1 MKNMNNLSDEEVQK
15 EIESLDKEITKFNI
29 ETIPKILKVLEDEE
43 HGVVVSCYGLIAIVN
58 ALIKKFGTSELLNE
72 CMYYLQNN
80 LDEIN
85 EISSED

>member
-1 MKNMNNLSDEEVQK
+1 MKDMKNLTEE
-15 EIESLDKEITKFNI
+15 EIEEEIAKLDAEITRFNND
-29 ETIPKILKVLEDEE
+29 TIPKILKVLEDEE

-58 ALIKKFGTSELLNE
+58 ALIKKFGTADLLDE

-85 EISSED
+85 EISSD

>member
-1 MKNMNNLSDEEVQK
+1 MKDMNNLTEE
-15 EIESLDKEITKFNI
+15 EIEEEIEKLDAEITRFNND
-29 ETIPKILKVLEDEE
+29 TIPKILQILEDEE

-58 ALIKKFGTSELLNE
+58 ALIKKFGTADLLDE

-85 EISSED
+85 EISSD

>member
-1 MKNMNNLSDEEVQK
+1 MKDMKNLTEEEVEK
-15 EIESLDKEITKFNI
+15 EIEKLDAEITRFNS
-29 ETIPKILKVLEDEE
+29 ETIPKILKILEDEE

-58 ALIKKFGTSELLNE
+58 ALIKKFGTSELLDE

-85 EISSED
+85 EINTEN